1 MIPLLWK
8 GWGFITKKTY
18 SLPPQEAE
26 EIRFRI
32 QEIRSRLTEL
42 SLQCGRAEDAVTLMA
57 VTKNVCPE
65 KINLALEEGVSVIGE
80 NRVQELCEKNLR
92 INAGK
97 SQIHFIGHLQRNK
110 IRDII
115 NRVSCVQSVDSL
127 PLANALS
134 AAAVK
139 AGVEMSCL
147 LEVNIGMEE
156 SKSGF
161 SPEGVLDA
169 AGEIAALPNLALR
182 GLMTVQPS
190 EASRKGDDRYFKRMQ
205 ELFAALREQALPG
218 TRIDTLS
225 TGMSGDYE
233 MAVRCGATMV
243 RIGQGI
249 FGARG

>member
-1 MIPLLWK
+1 M
-8 GWGFITKKTY
+8 
-18 SLPPQEAE
+18 PPQQAE
-26 EIRFRI
+26 EIRQRLR
-32 QEIRSRLTEL
+32 EIRSRLIEL

-57 VTKNVCPE
+57 VTKTVCPE
-65 KINLALEEGVSVIGE
+65 KINIALEDGVSVIGE

-97 SQIHFIGHLQRNK
+97 SQIHFIGHLQTNK

-127 PLANALS
+127 HLAGALS
-134 AAAVK
+134 AAAAK
-139 AGVEMSCL
+139 AGVNMPCL

-169 AGEIAALPNLALR
+169 AREIAALPNLALR

-190 EASRKGDDRYFKRMQ
+190 EASRSGDDRYFRRMQ
-205 ELFAALREQALPG
+205 ELFAALRELGLPEA
-218 TRIDTLS
+218 RIDTLS
-225 TGMSGDYE
+225 MGMSGDYE

-249 FGARG
+249 FGARSRML